1 MKRDAIERLV
11 IDSAAGELSEDG
23 QSLFE
28 AYLSEHPGAR
38 QWAEDMFRTY
48 RQTEE
53 AISLKIGSAGA
64 STSLGAVSTKSGPPA
79 LARWRPALR
88 WAAIVCV
95 AALVGAG
102 AGRWS
107 RSPITVKQPERVAI
121 STIRPAAPASLDL
134 QDAAG
139 SFWRAKAVALFE
151 PRPYRE
157 RNAPMQAGG
166 LWRKYE
172 QYVKE
177 KYHE

>member
-1 MKRDAIERLV
+1 MKRDAIERLA
-11 IDSAAGELSEDG
+11 IDSAAGELNEDG

-28 AYLSEHPGAR
+28 AYLAEHAGAKE
-38 QWAEDMFRTY
+38 WAEAMFQTY
-48 RQTEE
+48 RQAEA
-53 AISLKIGSAGA
+53 AISSKIGSADA
-64 STSLGAVSTKSGPPA
+64 SIAVVPMKSRPPA

-107 RSPITVKQPERVAI
+107 KSPVTAKWPERVAI
-121 STIRPAAPASLDL
+121 STIRPAAATSLDL

-139 SFWRAKAVALFE
+139 SFWRAKAAAMFE
-151 PRPYRE
+151 PRPYRQA
-157 RNAPMQAGG
+157 NAAMQAGG

-172 QYVKE
+172 HYIKE